1 MSRDP
6 STTQNDDETEAPVPL
21 GRVRSSTTHADA
33 PAPGAAVVD
42 DAVPAAAAIQAERVV
57 RQRAERPS
65 GWRGLVARASLGALG
80 AGPTRAEARE
90 RELLALAKTPIAG
103 ARTVV
108 FVSRKG
114 GVGKTTT
121 CLLAGHT
128 FASYRG
134 DRVVALDASPDAGT
148 LAHRLR
154 RDTHETVGTLLRD
167 GLWVERYADVRAYT
181 SQAPSRLEVIAGDD
195 GPAVTQ
201 ALGEAQIT
209 ALIGLLE
216 RHYTLLLL
224 DTQAG
229 LLTPAAGAA
238 LACADQ
244 LVLVSPAALDG
255 AQAAG
260 STLDWLAVNGHA
272 ALAEQAVAVVNGIP
286 DRRGDIDVDR
296 IEEHFRARCRSCVR
310 LPFDPHLGTGAEV
323 DPTRLRP
330 TTRRACLELAAAIA
344 TGFTTPRRHR

>member
-1 MSRDP
+1 MSRDTEF
-6 STTQNDDETEAPVPL
+6 SQIEDASEAPVPL
-21 GRVRSSTTHADA
+21 GRGRLVDEGSRQTWPMPAVQSRRPPRSRPSASCVGA
-33 PAPGAAVVD
+33 PSARPGGAASSLAPRSAPCPWPD
-42 DAVPAAAAIQAERVV
+42 SR
-57 RQRAERPS
+57 
-65 GWRGLVARASLGALG
+65 RGARARAVR
-80 AGPTRAEARE
+80 AGEDADRGRTDGRLR
-90 RELLALAKTPIAG
+90 LAG
-103 ARTVV
+103 R
-108 FVSRKG
+108 G

-128 FASYRG
+128 FASCRG

-148 LAHRLR
+148 LADRLR

-167 GLWVERYADVRAYT
+167 GLRVERYADVRAYT
-181 SQAPSRLEVIAGDD
+181 SQAPSRLEAIAGDD

-229 LLTPAAGAA
+229 LLTPAARAA
-238 LACADQ
+238 LDCADQ
-244 LVLVSPAALDG
+244 LVVVSPAALDG
-255 AQAAG
+255 AHAAG

-272 ALAEQAVAVVNGIP
+272 VLAEQAVAVVNGIP
-286 DRRGDIDVDR
+286 HRHDDIDVDR

-310 LPFDPHLGTGAEV
+310 LPFDPHLGTGTEV
-323 DPTRLRP
+323 DPARLRP
-330 TTRRACLELAAAIA
+330 ATRRACLELAAAIA